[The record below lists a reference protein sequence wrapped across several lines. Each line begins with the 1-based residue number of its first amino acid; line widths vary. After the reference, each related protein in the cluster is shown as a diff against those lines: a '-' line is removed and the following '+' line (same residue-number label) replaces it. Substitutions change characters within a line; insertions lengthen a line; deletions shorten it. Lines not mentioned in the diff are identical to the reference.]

1 MFRDRHKN
9 ILKEAVGLL
18 QCLRSDKGAGE
29 AKISHLPSAEISK
42 EGILW
47 EKEKA
52 GPKHINVL
60 QNHCSNWESPGPGAV
75 SGCCHSS
82 SPSRVLALAVSTGS
96 EVCGRESKSH
106 TCTPQILGLISTSL
120 GELMGSRV
128 TKLLWKERGERDCK
142 QKEQMKFAFYIC
154 FLLRELLLWV
164 KSAET
169 SQVIAA
175 WIFKPGYKYL
185 IFFF

>member
-18 QCLRSDKGAGE
+18 QCLRADKGAGE

-60 QNHCSNWESPGPGAV
+60 QNHCSNWESLGPEAV

-120 GELMGSRV
+120 GDSWAAESQNSSG
-128 TKLLWKERGERDCK
+128 KRGEKGTVSRRNRWSLLSTSV
-142 QKEQMKFAFYIC
+142 FYWESYYC
-154 FLLRELLLWV
+154 E
-164 KSAET
+164 
-169 SQVIAA
+169 
-175 WIFKPGYKYL
+175 
-185 IFFF
+185 